1 MNQELMDE
9 VNYEIQLLIKSGFY
23 SGDEIL
29 EIIDDEFIEENISK
43 DILSK
48 LFFENK
54 ENIGAI
60 DVDSEDF
67 INLKNAFLDLT
78 KENIISIH
86 NAGYDIEEG
95 IQDSFELFVHLRN
108 NKYSPIGFCFYSFE
122 DIEEA
127 IEENNLSIA
136 FGDFEYDEEKGLEI
150 AKTVVN
156 VLKSYGFKI
165 NWNESV
171 DERIELLEKVTKG
184 IPNVYVETFDGL
196 TVDFGRKIGAS
207 VIVRGL
213 RAITDFEY
221 ELQIAQI
228 NHKLNPEIDTI
239 FFTTSQEY
247 SYVSSSIAKEI
258 ALYGGD
264 ISGIV
269 PESIRDDLFRKVK
282 ERTKNK

>member
-23 SGDEIL
+23 SDDEIL

-43 DILSK
+43 DLLLK
-48 LFFENK
+48 LFLENK

-156 VLKSYGFKI
+156 VLKSYGFEI

-171 DERIELLEKVTKG
+171 DERIEIKG
-184 IPNVYVETFDGL
+184 FNWKKHFDGKDYSMDGAL
-196 TVDFGRKIGAS
+196 EDFI
-207 VIVRGL
+207 
-213 RAITDFEY
+213 
-221 ELQIAQI
+221 EL
-228 NHKLNPEIDTI
+228 N
-239 FFTTSQEY
+239 
-247 SYVSSSIAKEI
+247 KE
-258 ALYGGD
+258 D
-264 ISGIV
+264 
-269 PESIRDDLFRKVK
+269 
-282 ERTKNK
+282 

>member
-23 SGDEIL
+23 SDDEIL

-156 VLKSYGFKI
+156 VLKSYGFEI

-171 DERIELLEKVTKG
+171 DERIEIKG
-184 IPNVYVETFDGL
+184 FNWKKNFDGKDYSMDGAL
-196 TVDFGRKIGAS
+196 EDFI
-207 VIVRGL
+207 
-213 RAITDFEY
+213 
-221 ELQIAQI
+221 EL
-228 NHKLNPEIDTI
+228 N
-239 FFTTSQEY
+239 
-247 SYVSSSIAKEI
+247 KE
-258 ALYGGD
+258 D
-264 ISGIV
+264 
-269 PESIRDDLFRKVK
+269 
-282 ERTKNK
+282 

>member
-1 MNQELMDE
+1 MNRELMDE
-9 VNYEIQLLIKSGFY
+9 INYEIQLLIKSGFY
-23 SGDEIL
+23 SDDEIL
-29 EIIDDEFIEENISK
+29 EIIDDEFIEENISE

-48 LFFENK
+48 LFLENK
-54 ENIGAI
+54 ENIGVI

-171 DERIELLEKVTKG
+171 DERIEIKG
-184 IPNVYVETFDGL
+184 FNWKKHFDGKDYSMDGAL
-196 TVDFGRKIGAS
+196 EDFI
-207 VIVRGL
+207 
-213 RAITDFEY
+213 
-221 ELQIAQI
+221 EL
-228 NHKLNPEIDTI
+228 N
-239 FFTTSQEY
+239 
-247 SYVSSSIAKEI
+247 KE
-258 ALYGGD
+258 D
-264 ISGIV
+264 
-269 PESIRDDLFRKVK
+269 
-282 ERTKNK
+282 